1 GRTCTKPPPDRRHLY
16 GGRGRGRTR
25 ARVSGRMRALR
36 YRGPREPLVVE
47 EVPVP
52 APGPGE
58 DEGSGDAMSHSIRLR
73 IASRLGA
80 HHVPGPALGVPAAA
94 VHEDERVA
102 FAPSMTRV
110 LYSRPLTSFVSL
122 PSRSTYVLRMAPPET
137 PRAAARLVDPLLPP
151 LPLALAQHEL
161 LHLARRRLRE
171 RTQLDRLGA
180 LEVGERPPAVGDD
193 VRLGERAP
201 L

>member
-1 GRTCTKPPPDRRHLY
+1 
-16 GGRGRGRTR
+16 
-25 ARVSGRMRALR
+25 MRALR

-110 LYSRPLTSFVSL
+110 LYSRPL
-122 PSRSTYVLRMAPPET
+122 
-137 PRAAARLVDPLLPP
+137 
-151 LPLALAQHEL
+151 
-161 LHLARRRLRE
+161 
-171 RTQLDRLGA
+171 
-180 LEVGERPPAVGDD
+180 
-193 VRLGERAP
+193 
-201 L
+201 